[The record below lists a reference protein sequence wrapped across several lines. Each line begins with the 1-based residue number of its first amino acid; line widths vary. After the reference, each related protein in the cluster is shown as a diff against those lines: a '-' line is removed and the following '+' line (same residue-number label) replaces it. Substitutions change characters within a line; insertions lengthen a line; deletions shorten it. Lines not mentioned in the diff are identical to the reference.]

1 MSDPCVITV
10 VREAQPVVTADCGSA
25 VVNIANEVVN
35 VYAGETGLQG
45 PQGTPGIG
53 GATWGGIS
61 GSISNQTDL
70 QAELDAKITKSKS
83 IAFAIA
89 LGG

>member
-1 MSDPCVITV
+1 MSVCTVTVIQNVVSSVNPVCNDTTTV
-10 VREAQPVVTADCGSA
+10 NVTEEVSA
-25 VVNIANEVVN
+25 VT
-35 VYAGETGLQG
+35 AGETGLQG
-45 PQGTPGIG
+45 PQGTPGVG

-61 GSISNQTDL
+61 GSISNQADL
-70 QAELDAKITKSKS
+70 QAELDAKIAKSKS

>member
-1 MSDPCVITV
+1 MSTITVTEEVVTVVDVDCDEVALTVTEEVITV
-10 VREAQPVVTADCGSA
+10 E
-25 VVNIANEVVN
+25 
-35 VYAGETGLQG
+35 AGETGPQG

-61 GSISNQTDL
+61 GSIPDQADL
-70 QAELDAKITKSKS
+70 QAELDAKIAKSKS